1 MGIYKEMAADGL
13 FSFSRT
19 MRAATSGIY
28 GKMYTLLNTY
38 DETNGRFGIA
48 NNPTAINDYLR
59 EAEMRNT
66 NWFKELFSNSVSMN
80 HSISMSSGTEK
91 AQYYTSFSFM
101 DDPGWTEQSKVRR
114 MTYSVNANYNLS
126 KKVSLNLIGNT
137 SYRKQR
143 APGSVN
149 QDVNVVTGEVNRGFD
164 INPYSYAINTSRA
177 LDPNTFYVRNYAPF
191 NIHHELANNFIDFD
205 VLDLKMQ
212 AELKYKPISKVQIA
226 LLGAYKYS
234 ITSQAYQIREGSNMA
249 MAYRAMDDAT
259 IRNANPWLYLDPDQ
273 PNSLKYSV
281 LPKGGFYDE
290 TKYRM
295 NSWDFRATA
304 SYNDV
309 FNEKH
314 ILNLYGGM
322 EINNTK
328 RNRSF
333 FEGVGMQ
340 YGLGFLANYDY
351 HYFKH
356 AVEENMLYYSLSNS
370 YNRDVSFFGT
380 ATIHGRDV
388 MLPTLQLV
396 MKEVTDSVKLARL
409 DGYLHGTCQ
418 VCGMHM
424 KSHGSKRHLRV
435 Q

>member
-1 MGIYKEMAADGL
+1 
-13 FSFSRT
+13 
-19 MRAATSGIY
+19 
-28 GKMYTLLNTY
+28 MYTLLNTY

-191 NIHHELANNFIDFD
+191 NIHHELANNF
-205 VLDLKMQ
+205 
-212 AELKYKPISKVQIA
+212 
-226 LLGAYKYS
+226 
-234 ITSQAYQIREGSNMA
+234 
-249 MAYRAMDDAT
+249 
-259 IRNANPWLYLDPDQ
+259 
-273 PNSLKYSV
+273 
-281 LPKGGFYDE
+281 
-290 TKYRM
+290 
-295 NSWDFRATA
+295 
-304 SYNDV
+304 
-309 FNEKH
+309 H
-314 ILNLYGGM
+314 
-322 EINNTK
+322 
-328 RNRSF
+328 
-333 FEGVGMQ
+333 
-340 YGLGFLANYDY
+340 
-351 HYFKH
+351 
-356 AVEENMLYYSLSNS
+356 
-370 YNRDVSFFGT
+370 
-380 ATIHGRDV
+380 
-388 MLPTLQLV
+388 
-396 MKEVTDSVKLARL
+396 
-409 DGYLHGTCQ
+409 
-418 VCGMHM
+418 
-424 KSHGSKRHLRV
+424 
-435 Q
+435 